1 MYHSPAV
8 LHRLN
13 PFYNMT
19 DDLAEPGRLSTSSA
33 ISLGLVL
40 VLIAGAIS
48 YGRQAQRLDS
58 IEADVSEMRVEL
70 KQVREIL
77 IGGFKTHTPT
87 PR

>member
-1 MYHSPAV
+1 
-8 LHRLN
+8 
-13 PFYNMT
+13 MT
-19 DDLAEPGRLSTSSA
+19 DDLAPGARLTTSSA

-58 IEADVSEMRVEL
+58 IEQDVAEMRAAQAET
-70 KQVREIL
+70 QRDIRAVRDIL
-77 IGGFKTHTPT
+77 LRGDFHTLP